1 MLLQKAINGSH
12 FITATYGIQP
22 QSGFIFV
29 YDSTINGN
37 QACKV
42 ESDGISFVKFSAA
55 EDNGMCFGIYQYL
68 QQLGFRFYLPGSIW
82 ETTPVLAGPYKR
94 IDSTFTFSY
103 KYNGWYLSGGHNRWA
118 MDNDN
123 NYGWESYAGLNGHNW
138 SLYQRRNGM
147 TGQYSFSGHRSDI
160 ISGVNTSTWQ
170 NNPCYIASYNNSR
183 TVSSQSVPDVNNAA
197 AKE

>member
-1 MLLQKAINGSH
+1 MAFIRNCFVIAIAMMCVLFTNAQTICYPVQSSKTLKSTAEDVALLLQKAISGSH
-12 FITATYGIQP
+12 FITASYGLQP
-22 QSGFIFV
+22 QSGFILA

-42 ESDGISFVKFSAA
+42 ESDGTGFIKFSAA
-55 EDNGMCFGIYQYL
+55 EDNGLCFGIYQYL

-82 ETTPVLAGPYKR
+82 ETTPVLASPYKK
-94 IDSTFTFSY
+94 IDSTFTFNY
-103 KYNGWYLSGGHNRWA
+103 KYNGWYLSGGHNRWV

-147 TGQYSFSGHRSDI
+147 TGQYSFSGHR
-160 ISGVNTSTWQ
+160 
-170 NNPCYIASYNNSR
+170 
-183 TVSSQSVPDVNNAA
+183 
-197 AKE
+197 